1 METLGDRIRR
11 MNDDELGALLFVHQ
25 IKAIS
30 GFMRGGGAGCL
41 DAVQLKQAI
50 REPAPSDKELLTLGD
65 EEE

>member
-25 IKAIS
+25 IKSLS
-30 GFMRGGGAGCL
+30 GFMTEGGAGCL
-41 DAVQLKQAI
+41 DAGQLKQAM
-50 REPAPSDKELLTLGD
+50 REPAPSDKELLTLGG